1 MLLFGWHTWRGES
14 GARYRFKVTLTKK
27 GLPED
32 GGLYV
37 MVRRRF
43 VFLME
48 PLYVGKAASLRSR
61 LLGHEKWGR
70 AFWYYGATE
79 RHVLTVDEERER
91 QIIEEDLIR
100 GLKPRMNDMM
110 IPRSARDMPTHG
122 ALRKK
127 WMDRNWM
134 KLWLGGNGGSR
145 QHARG

>member
-1 MLLFGWHTWRGES
+1 MLLFGRHTWRGES
-14 GARYRFKVTLTKK
+14 GAHYRFKVTLTKK

>member
-79 RHVLTVDEERER
+79 RHVLKIKEERER

-110 IPRSARDMPTHG
+110 IPRGAKDLPTHG

-134 KLWLGGNGGSR
+134 KLWLGGNGSR